1 LNFLSITSRGVHAST
16 LPHDFSLITFGEI
29 VKQLVAGRWAGFGIA
44 GNFAGHLEQAG
55 EVRDFAS
62 LKQTGEGPKGMFPFH
77 LSIEGHFLSTDPISS
92 SNLALPEGAQVQ
104 CEPEVALACELHYG
118 PGNAVKVRPWAF
130 AAFDDAS
137 IRREGAAKISH
148 KKNWGLGSKG
158 LSSRWIE
165 LPDGLDSGSVLDRY
179 RIASFLGRGED
190 WHAYGVDSP
199 VAGYTLYGPALVA
212 WIEQKLSSQA
222 DQGPLEDL
230 PALLLKAGR
239 PECAVISI
247 GATRYTNLGEST
259 YLQPGD
265 SFAVA
270 VYDPEQVD
278 AARLPELC
286 AQGESC
292 DGVSLLVRKAYRV

>member
-1 LNFLSITSRGVHAST
+1 MKHF
-16 LPHDFSLITFGEI
+16 
-29 VKQLVAGRWAGFGIA
+29 VAGRWAGFGIA

-55 EVRDFAS
+55 EVKDFAS
-62 LKQTGEGPKGMFPFH
+62 LKQAGEGPKGIFPFH
-77 LSIEGHFLSTDPISS
+77 LSIDGHFLCTDPVSS
-92 SNLALPEGAQVQ
+92 SDLALPEGAQVQ
-104 CEPEVALACELHYG
+104 CEPEVALACELLYG
-118 PGNAVKVRPWAF
+118 PGNVIKVKPLAF

-148 KKNWGLGSKG
+148 KKNWGIGSKG

-165 LPDGLDSGSVLDRY
+165 LPDGLDSGSALDGY
-179 RIASFLGRGED
+179 RIASFLGRDDG

-230 PALLLKAGR
+230 PDLLAKAGR
-239 PECAVISI
+239 PERAVISI
-247 GATRYTNLGEST
+247 GATRYTELGQST
-259 YLQPGD
+259 YLEPGD
-265 SFAVA
+265 GFAVA
-270 VYDPEQVD
+270 IYDPVKVD

-286 AQGESC
+286 SIGESG
-292 DGVSLLVRKAYRV
+292 DGLSLLVRKAFRV